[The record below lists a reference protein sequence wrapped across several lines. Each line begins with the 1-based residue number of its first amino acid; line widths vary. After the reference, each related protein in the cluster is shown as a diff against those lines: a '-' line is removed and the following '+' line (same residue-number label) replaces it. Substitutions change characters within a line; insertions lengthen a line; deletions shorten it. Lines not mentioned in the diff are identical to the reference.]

1 MSSIENEIRET
12 IQRAFNVD
20 LIELENESYKH
31 NVPQGSESHFKMTL
45 VSNAFTDKR
54 AVQRHQLVYGALT
67 DQMQKIHALAL
78 HLYTDEEWEAR
89 RFESPQSPDCMGG
102 GH

>member
-1 MSSIENEIRET
+1 MQIRIRRRRE
-12 IQRAFNVD
+12 RKV
-20 LIELENESYKH
+20 LPCLLLH
-31 NVPQGSESHFKMTL
+31 QGSESHFKLTL
-45 VSNAFTDKR
+45 VSNVFVGKR

-67 DQMQKIHALAL
+67 DQMKKIHALAL

-89 RFESPQSPDCMGG
+89 RYESPQSPNCMGG

>member
-1 MSSIENEIRET
+1 MSVENEISET
-12 IQRAFNVD
+12 IQRAFNVHH
-20 LIELENESYKH
+20 IELENESYKH
-31 NVPQGSESHFKMTL
+31 NVPEGSESHFKLTL
-45 VSNAFTDKR
+45 VSNVFVGKR

-67 DQMQKIHALAL
+67 DQMKKIHALAL

-89 RFESPQSPDCMGG
+89 RYESPQSPNCMGG